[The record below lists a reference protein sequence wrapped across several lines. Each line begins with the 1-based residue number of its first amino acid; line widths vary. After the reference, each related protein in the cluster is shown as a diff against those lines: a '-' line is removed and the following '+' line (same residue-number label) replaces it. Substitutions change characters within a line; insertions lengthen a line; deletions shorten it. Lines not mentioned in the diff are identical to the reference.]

1 MYHYIIHAGIIA
13 FVYVLIKFLEMRIS
27 KNSPKH
33 MKELIKDAIIVY
45 LSSIIGMYVIHEFI
59 DAGNDATPTT
69 TVFTGQPGF

>member
-1 MYHYIIHAGIIA
+1 
-13 FVYVLIKFLEMRIS
+13 
-27 KNSPKH
+27 